1 MYNVAPYVERC
12 IRSLEDQDIPKEE
25 YELICVNDGSPDNCR
40 EIVEGLQKEF
50 PNIILINQENQGVS
64 RARNNGI
71 ETASGKYL
79 LFIDPDDYVEARVL
93 NEKIN
98 HLTDND
104 LDVGITGYTI
114 LSEDFK
120 IEYKYDPLVNTNEVL
135 SGIDYADRYMTGR
148 TEIRDPHRSWSIF
161 FKTTFI
167 KDNDLYYLPDVPY
180 LEDGELIYR
189 ILCLA
194 KRVSY
199 IAKPFY
205 LRTTRPGSATHSR
218 LFVSDKA
225 IKGFIKAAK
234 NLKEFQSN
242 PSLTSEQITF
252 INQPIIKFSLSPI
265 ISCTGIRSIHK
276 IFRVH
281 KQLITHNLT
290 KLDVSGSS
298 RLHKK
303 YGEYYNKSIYY
314 FFLMYL
320 IMKVKI
326 SFQNRF
332 RSRKHSI

>member
-71 ETASGKYL
+71 EIASGKYL
-79 LFIDPDDYVEARVL
+79 LFIDPDDYVEANVL

-120 IEYKYDPLVNTNEVL
+120 IEYKYDPLVNANEVL
-135 SGIDYADRYMTGR
+135 SGIDYSYRYMTGR

-167 KDNDLYYLPDVPY
+167 KYNNLYYLPDVPY

-189 ILCLA
+189 IFCLA

-234 NLKEFQSN
+234 NLKEFQRN

-265 ISCTGIRSIHK
+265 ISCAGIRSFHK
-276 IFRVH
+276 IFRVR

-290 KLDVSGSS
+290 KLDV
-298 RLHKK
+298 RW
-303 YGEYYNKSIYY
+303 
-314 FFLMYL
+314 
-320 IMKVKI
+320 
-326 SFQNRF
+326 QQ
-332 RSRKHSI
+332 